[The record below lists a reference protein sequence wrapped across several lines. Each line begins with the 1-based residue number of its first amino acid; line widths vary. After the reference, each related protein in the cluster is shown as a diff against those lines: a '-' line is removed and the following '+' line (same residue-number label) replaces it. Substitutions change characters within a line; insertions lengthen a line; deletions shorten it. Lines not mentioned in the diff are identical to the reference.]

1 MSPRV
6 RVGVVFG
13 GQSGEH
19 EVSLVSA
26 RSVMAA
32 LDPQK
37 YEVVPIGIT
46 RSGRW
51 LTAGDPMA
59 RLAAGSTDAE
69 ASASLAGPADGPSTG
84 SADGPSTGPGRGS
97 EADDQTA
104 LTAPAAN
111 RELVPGAT
119 GQRFPA
125 LDVIFPVLHGP
136 FGEDGTI
143 QGLLDLAGV
152 PYVGC
157 GVLASAVGMDK
168 IISKAVF
175 AAAGLPQAR
184 YLAFIRREW
193 ERNPADVI
201 ARIEAA
207 LTYPLF
213 VKPANLGSS
222 IGISKARD
230 AGELADALTEAARY
244 DRRLLVEEGVPN
256 AREIECSVLGNDDP
270 LASVPGE
277 VVPSNEFYDYAAK
290 YIDGKSALLIPAPLP
305 APLAMQIREMA
316 VRAYKAIDATG
327 LARVDFL
334 LNGAT
339 DELFINEANTMP
351 GFTAISM
358 YPKLWEATGLSY
370 AEICDRLIE
379 LAVERHQDRTRSLT
393 SYTGALQPGGA
404 GGE

>member
-1 MSPRV
+1 MYSKL
-6 RVGVVFG
+6 RVGVIFG

-32 LDPQK
+32 LDPAK

-46 RSGRW
+46 HTGRW
-51 LTAGDPMA
+51 LTTGDPLA
-59 RLAAGSTDAE
+59 LLAAGPLAE
-69 ASASLAGPADGPSTG
+69 PVETPAGLADGPSTSSG
-84 SADGPSTGPGRGS
+84 SAPLAGSGSGS

-104 LTAPAAN
+104 RAAPAAN

-125 LDVIFPVLHGP
+125 LDVIFPVLHGT

-168 IISKAVF
+168 IASKAVF

-193 ERNPADVI
+193 KRDPAEVI
-201 ARIEAA
+201 ARIEGTLA
-207 LTYPLF
+207 YPLF

-230 AGELADALTEAARY
+230 ASELAAALTEAARY
-244 DRRLLVEEGVPN
+244 DRRLLVEEAVPN

-305 APLAMQIREMA
+305 AALAAQIREMA
-316 VRAYKAIDATG
+316 VRAYKALDASG

-334 LNGAT
+334 LNSAT
-339 DELFINEANTMP
+339 GELFINEANTMP

-379 LAVERHQDRTRSLT
+379 LAVERHQDRARSQT
-393 SYTGALQPGGA
+393 SYTGALQAGGA
-404 GGE
+404 RGK

>member
-1 MSPRV
+1 MYPKLRI
-6 RVGVVFG
+6 GVIFG

-32 LDPQK
+32 LDPDK

-46 RSGRW
+46 HAGRW

-59 RLAAGSTDAE
+59 LLAAGPLAE
-69 ASASLAGPADGPSTG
+69 PVEAAASLAGDPSTSSG
-84 SADGPSTGPGRGS
+84 HGLAG
-97 EADDQTA
+97 DDQA
-104 LTAPAAN
+104 LATE

-168 IISKAVF
+168 IASKAAF

-193 ERNPADVI
+193 ERNPAEVI

-207 LTYPLF
+207 LAYPVF

-222 IGISKARD
+222 IGIAKARD
-230 AGELADALTEAARY
+230 AGELAAALTDAARY

-256 AREIECSVLGNDDP
+256 AREIECAVLGNDDP
-270 LASVPGE
+270 RASVPGE

-305 APLAMQIREMA
+305 AALAAQIREMA
-316 VRAYKAIDATG
+316 VRAYKALDASG

-334 LNGAT
+334 LNSAT

-379 LAVERHQDRTRSLT
+379 LAVERHQDRTRSQT
-393 SYTGALQPGGA
+393 SYAGALLAGGA
-404 GGE
+404 